1 MEEIHME
8 VRLTHSKVNP
18 EALQTML
25 KLEGFIKTSGLDAKL
40 YEFIK
45 IRASQINGCAYCIDM
60 HTRDLRNMGETQQRI
75 NLLTAWR
82 EAPFYSDKERAV
94 LELTETVTRI
104 SENGVPQAVY
114 EKVREHFDEKE
125 YVTLIMAINTINAWN
140 RIAISTGMFPVA
152 E

>member
-1 MEEIHME
+1 ME
-8 VRLTHSKVNP
+8 VRLTYSQVNP

-60 HTRDLRNMGETQQRI
+60 HTRDLRNMGETEQRI

-114 EKVREHFDEKE
+114 EKVRGHFDEKE
-125 YVTLIMAINTINAWN
+125 FVTLIMAINTINAWN
-140 RIAISTGMFPVA
+140 RIAISTGMFPA
-152 E
+152 AR

>member
-1 MEEIHME
+1 ME

-82 EAPFYSDKERAV
+82 EAPFYSDKEKAL

>member
-1 MEEIHME
+1 ME
-8 VRLTHSKVNP
+8 VRLTYNKVNP

-40 YEFIK
+40 YELIK

-82 EAPFYSDKERAV
+82 EAPFYSDKERAL

-140 RIAISTGMFPVA
+140 RIAISTGMFPAA

>member
-1 MEEIHME
+1 ME
-8 VRLTHSKVNP
+8 VRLNYSQVNP

-40 YEFIK
+40 YELIK

-60 HTRDLRNMGETQQRI
+60 HTRDLKNMGETEQRI

-82 EAPFYSDKERAV
+82 EAPFYSDKERAL

-114 EKVREHFDEKE
+114 ENVRKHFDEKE
-125 YVTLIMAINTINAWN
+125 YVVLIMAINTINAWN
-140 RIAISTGMFPVA
+140 RIAISTGMFPA
-152 E
+152 AQ